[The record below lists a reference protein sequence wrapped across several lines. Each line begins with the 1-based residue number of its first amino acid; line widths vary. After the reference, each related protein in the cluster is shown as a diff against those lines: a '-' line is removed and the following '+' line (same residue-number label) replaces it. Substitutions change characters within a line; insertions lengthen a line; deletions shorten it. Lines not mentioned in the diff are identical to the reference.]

1 MSKTAIIV
9 YSDPKAGSEEAL
21 GRLFNALFLAYE
33 LQEKKQEVAVIFQG
47 AGTRWPAALVQP
59 DHPAH
64 ELYEAIKGTVAG
76 ICGGCADVFGATEDA
91 KKTGIKLDYEKAI
104 PGTSGILDVS
114 HYLDHGYSIV
124 TF

>member
-1 MSKTAIIV
+1 MSKTAIII
-9 YSDPKAGSEEAL
+9 YSDPKAGTEEGL

-33 LQEKKQEVAVIFQG
+33 LQEKKRDVAMIFQG
-47 AGTRWPAALVQP
+47 AGARWPAELVKP

-64 ELYEAIKGTVAG
+64 ALFEAVKGTVAG

-91 KKTGIKLDYEKAI
+91 RKTGLKLDYDKVM
-104 PGTSGILDVS
+104 PGTPGILDVS
-114 HYLDHGYSIV
+114 HYLDRGYAIV

>member
-1 MSKTAIIV
+1 MSKTAIII

-47 AGTRWPAALVQP
+47 AGTRWPAVLVRP

-64 ELYEAIKGTVAG
+64 ALYEATKGTFAG
-76 ICGGCADVFGATEDA
+76 ICGACADVFGATEDA
-91 KKTGIKLDYEKAI
+91 RKTGLKLDYEKAI
-104 PGTSGILDVS
+104 PGTSGVLDVS
-114 HYLDHGYSIV
+114 SYVDRGFGIV